1 MEITIDLN
9 YLINASIELGN
20 FPPIVITWIIFKNGG
35 WVFVLWAF
43 LWGFWRMW
51 IDHIE
56 RKYKSGIHYVLLSFK
71 IPRENEQSPK
81 AIENIFSQLMGAYS
95 SINFV
100 EKYWQGKV
108 QPKFSLEIVSLEGYI
123 QFLIRAPDKFR
134 DLIEAAFYAQYPE
147 AEITEVADYTQNVSV
162 KKFPSEEYDLQ
173 GSEIILGNNDIFPI
187 KTYPNFE
194 HPLTQEFK
202 DPMAALL
209 EIFCK
214 LQKGEYIWIQTI
226 ISPDLNA
233 CKSLQQKGIRA
244 RNKMA
249 GKKEVVHENLSD
261 KGINLFMATLDRLG
275 EIIYPLW
282 KNNTA
287 QEKDELPSMMIHLT
301 PGEKAG
307 IEAIEGKISKLS
319 FRTKMRFI
327 YLAKKEVFSSKR
339 GMNPVFGALQQF
351 NAFGSNEF
359 RPNSKTIIKNF
370 YFFNQTRRNI
380 RKTRLLRW
388 YRARERTAGSKLY
401 MLNIEEL
408 ATIFH
413 FPVMTNVKTPLISK
427 TISRTAEPPFTLP
440 ISDDGVN
447 LDQAIEHKLRL
458 ASIAQEKQEQ
468 QNEKSPSINL
478 PTSAP
483 PDNLP
488 TG

>member
-9 YLINASIELGN
+9 DLLELGN
-20 FPPIVITWIIFKNGG
+20 NPPIVIAWIIFKNGG
-35 WVFVLWAF
+35 WIFVLWAF

-51 IDHIE
+51 IDHRE
-56 RKYKSGIHYVLLSFK
+56 RKYKSGIHYILLSFK

-123 QFLIRAPDKFR
+123 QFLIRTPDKFR

-147 AEITEVADYTQNVSV
+147 AEITEAADYTQNVSV
-162 KKFPSEEYDLQ
+162 EKFPSEEYDLQ
-173 GSEIILGNNDIFPI
+173 GSEIILGNNDVYPI
-187 KTYPNFE
+187 KTYPDFE

-209 EIFCK
+209 EIFCR
-214 LQKGEYIWIQTI
+214 LQKGEQIWIQI
-226 ISPDLNA
+226 IITPDLNA
-233 CKSLQQKGIRA
+233 CKSLQQKGIKT
-244 RNKMA
+244 RNKIA

-261 KGINLFMATLDRLG
+261 KAINLFMSALDRFG

-282 KNNTA
+282 KSA
-287 QEKDELPSMMIHLT
+287 KEKAKEEMPSMMLHLT

-319 FRTKMRFI
+319 LRTKMRFI

-339 GMNPVFGALQQF
+339 GMNPVFGAFQQF
-351 NAFGSNEF
+351 NSFGSNDF
-359 RPNSKTIIKNF
+359 KPNSKTIIKNF
-370 YFFNQTRRNI
+370 YFFNQTRRNF
-380 RKTRLLRW
+380 RKTRLLRR

-401 MLNIEEL
+401 MLNTEEL

-440 ISDDGVN
+440 ISEDDIS
-447 LDQAIEHKLRL
+447 LDQALEHKLRI
-458 ASIAQEKQEQ
+458 ASAIQEQKEKQE
-468 QNEKSPSINL
+468 EKPSSINL
-478 PTSAP
+478 PTNAP

-488 TG
+488 IE